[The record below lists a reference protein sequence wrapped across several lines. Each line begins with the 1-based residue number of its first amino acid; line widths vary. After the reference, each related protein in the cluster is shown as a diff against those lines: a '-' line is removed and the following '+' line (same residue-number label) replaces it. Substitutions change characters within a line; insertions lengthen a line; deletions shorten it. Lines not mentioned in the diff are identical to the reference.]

1 MPNCPEII
9 SAVTRQNHDVPMP
22 MASPVTMLG
31 SAPDNTTS
39 RRIAP
44 RPAPRLR
51 AEATRR
57 GSTASAPCTVL
68 SRMGKSAPVKVMNT
82 IDSSDDGNIRI
93 ASGIQATAGIG
104 RSTSS
109 GGNRVSSAHV
119 ERPINSPSATPNTA
133 AAR

>member
-22 MASPVTMLG
+22 MARPVTMLG
-31 SAPDNTTS
+31 AAPGRTTS
-39 RRIAP
+39 RRIAR

-51 AEATRR
+51 AEAIRR
-57 GSTASAPCTVL
+57 GSTASTPCTVL
-68 SRMGKSAPVKVMNT
+68 SRIGNSAPVKVMNT
-82 IDSSDDGNIRI
+82 IDSSDEGNIRM
-93 ASGIQATAGIG
+93 ARGIQATAGIG

-109 GGNRVSSAHV
+109 GGSRLSSAHF
-119 ERPINSPSATPNTA
+119 ERPMARPSSTPTRA